1 MKRALAL
8 LALVAAGAGC
18 ATAPPASPDRTELIR
33 RLLGSTVQLRSERD
47 GGVRRAASGVVIA
60 ADPVSRRAWII
71 TVRHFVNPP
80 TTQRVFVRRPG
91 QETVVPGVVAFVSPD
106 RDIALIEVEAFD
118 ATPVRV
124 KATASLGDDVLVIAF
139 PWGQRFTL
147 VRGVVSQI
155 ASEVGQDR
163 VTGTPRM
170 VDASVS
176 YGSSGGG
183 VFDARTGE
191 LIGIVERYRSAR
203 VAIPETKDRVLEV
216 PVPGETTLIPG
227 PEILDFMRASGLASR
242 LP

>member
-1 MKRALAL
+1 VRRGLAL
-8 LALVAAGAGC
+8 LALTVASAGC
-18 ATAPPASPDRTELIR
+18 AAAPPAPDRTELIR
-33 RLLGSTVQLRSERD
+33 RILTSSVQLRSERE
-47 GGVRRAASGVVIA
+47 GGVRRAASGVVVA
-60 ADPVSRRAWII
+60 TDPVARRAWII

-80 TTQRVFVRRPG
+80 TTQQVFVRRPG
-91 QETVVPGVVAFVSPD
+91 QETVVQGVVAFVSPD
-106 RDIALIEVEAFD
+106 RDIALIEVEALD
-118 ATPVRV
+118 LTPVRF
-124 KATASLGDDVLVIAF
+124 KSTTSLGDEILVVAF

-155 ASEVGQDR
+155 ASETGQDR
-163 VTGTPRM
+163 VTGSPRM

-216 PVPGETTLIPG
+216 PVPGETTLIAV
-227 PEILDFMRASGLASR
+227 PEISDFLRAAGLASR
-242 LP
+242 LR